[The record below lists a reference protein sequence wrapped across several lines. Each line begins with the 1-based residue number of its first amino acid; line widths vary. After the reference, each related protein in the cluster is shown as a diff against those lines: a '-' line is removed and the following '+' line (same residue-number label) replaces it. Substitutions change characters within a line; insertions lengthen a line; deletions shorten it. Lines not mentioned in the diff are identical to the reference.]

1 MRDER
6 KAAWS
11 FSNGKGERLGEASAM
26 DREMRDCWS
35 FSDGEID
42 ERSCRVNGERK
53 PNILNKILY
62 SVLQLSYSAILHLES
77 HCSTVPNIF
86 TIVPFLKSGCRAYF
100 GFLC

>member
-1 MRDER
+1 M
-6 KAAWS
+6 
-11 FSNGKGERLGEASAM
+11 
-26 DREMRDCWS
+26 
-35 FSDGEID
+35 
-42 ERSCRVNGERK
+42 NGERK